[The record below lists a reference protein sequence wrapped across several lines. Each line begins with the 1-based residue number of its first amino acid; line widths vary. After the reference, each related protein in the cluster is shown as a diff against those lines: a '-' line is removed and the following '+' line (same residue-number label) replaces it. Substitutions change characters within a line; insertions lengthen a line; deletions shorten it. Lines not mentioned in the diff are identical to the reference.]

1 MRMRPSLP
9 GRISTK
15 HPNVISRVTLPRYRA
30 PTSTSRVRLSIQ
42 LTALRE
48 FSPETA
54 AISTVPSSS
63 TLISVPVSSWILR
76 IIDPPLPMISRIFSG
91 LILIVMIRGA
101 NSDISSRAEG
111 LLEPLSDDPLGDALD
126 LDVHLEG
133 GDAFRG
139 PGDLEVHVADRILLA
154 EDVGQDHEVP
164 G

>member
-1 MRMRPSLP
+1 MP

-15 HPNVISRVTLPRYRA
+15 APKVISRVTLPRYSA

-42 LTALRE
+42 SIALRA

-63 TLISVPVSSWILR
+63 TLISVWVSSWILR

-101 NSDISSRAEG
+101 KSDISSRADGRTDGHLVEDEQAG
-111 LLEPLSDDPLGDALD
+111 GERLLEALADDPLVDALD
-126 LDVHLEG
+126 LDVHLQG
-133 GDAFRG
+133 GDALSSCR
-139 PGDLEVHVADRILLA
+139 
-154 EDVGQDHEVP
+154 
-164 G
+164 